1 MSLSQLEDL
10 GLCPHEAIPALL
22 YFRKMISW
30 QLFQVDAAVA
40 GSTTFPTANWKESQ
54 RVNNVKLSITLWIIM
69 AYLLSAQH
77 FPQSFIGFRF
87 VTCHS
92 GIDGVCFHGVSTL
105 PYFPFNPSPPLLL
118 LFIETWLIAKYLK
131 FLSLC
136 LNVIRATPAKPSIP
150 PPPASCNVWQGLK
163 CYRCV
168 SWLSVGVRL
177 PFVLDQPAALHGSN
191 RKAVLPLVLGA
202 LNYLVELA

>member
-1 MSLSQLEDL
+1 
-10 GLCPHEAIPALL
+10 
-22 YFRKMISW
+22 
-30 QLFQVDAAVA
+30 
-40 GSTTFPTANWKESQ
+40 
-54 RVNNVKLSITLWIIM
+54 M

-105 PYFPFNPSPPLLL
+105 PYFPFNPSPPLLF

-163 CYRCV
+163 CYRRV
-168 SWLSVGVRL
+168 SWLCVGVRL
-177 PFVLDQPAALHGSN
+177 PFVLDQPAALYGSN

-202 LNYLVELA
+202 LNYLVELAWRRWNDWGVWGWEESLSRILSHFCLFDVHMCAIKTLIWPFQIFHIVAFLQVFLFGWTCK